1 MKKSFLILLIVMV
14 FVTACNTRKAASS
27 TKAEIGVPKPP
38 PLSISVVPASSRG
51 EGFGS
56 SISMANEKPSDF
68 YVVLTNTSSEQ
79 QAVWEY
85 WNSWGYQTI
94 SFELT
99 TADGKKFLV
108 SRRERRF
115 PNELSV
121 HIPD

>member
-1 MKKSFLILLIVMV
+1 MKKSLLILFVVMV
-14 FVTACNTRKAASS
+14 LLTACNTRKAATSS
-27 TKAEIGVPKPP
+27 KAEPGGPKPP
-38 PLSISVVPASSRG
+38 LSVSVVPASSRG
-51 EGFGS
+51 ESFGS
-56 SISMANEKPSDF
+56 SIAMAHEKASDF

-108 SRRERRF
+108 SRPERRF